1 MPNTATAPTAQ
12 QANLSGVLRTLIR
25 RRANEEGGIPKL
37 ARIVGVNAHRYYNQL
52 NRGNGILADLIVEHY
67 KKLGDKEPLR
77 VIADACDYELVPKAK
92 FLRKAHP
99 AKPIQ
104 DFELDC
110 HHALAALT
118 SIVDAARKD
127 NHYSRIEQESIKAAA
142 DRAKTEIAE
151 LVAKATGDGR

>member
-1 MPNTATAPTAQ
+1 MPDTATAPNIQ

-52 NRGNGILADLIVEHY
+52 NRGNGVLAELVVEHY
-67 KKLGDKEPLR
+67 KKLGDKEPVR
-77 VIADACDYELVPKAK
+77 VLADACGFDLVPKAR
-92 FLRKAHP
+92 FLWKAHP
-99 AKPIQ
+99 AKALQ

-118 SIVDAARKD
+118 AL
-127 NHYSRIEQESIKAAA
+127 
-142 DRAKTEIAE
+142 RA
-151 LVAKATGDGR
+151 